1 MLIGLATGFLMIR
14 GAFRGL
20 SGEIVSLIGTVGG
33 FYVAWKL
40 SPQLGGVLSH
50 LLGLP
55 FLLSQIVAF
64 LLVMLGIALL
74 AALLDRTIKKILR
87 LARLTAL
94 DRLLGVFSG
103 ILKATVLLMVVYAMG
118 MTLNPLLPAKWM
130 EKSQSI
136 QIAEILWPH
145 VERLCGKGQFSS
157 WSLSQPQ
164 IKDGVER

>member
-1 MLIGLATGFLMIR
+1 MIR

-20 SGEIVSLIGTVGG
+20 SGEVVSLIGTIGG

-40 SPQLGGVLSH
+40 SPQLGKSLSH
-50 LLGLP
+50 LIGLP

-64 LLVMLGIALL
+64 LLVMIGIALL
-74 AALLDRTIKKILR
+74 AALLDRAIKRVLR
-87 LARLTAL
+87 LARLTTA

-130 EKSQSI
+130 EKSQSM

-145 VERLCGKGQFSS
+145 VERLCGKGQFPS
-157 WSLSQPQ
+157 WPLPQSQ
-164 IKDGVER
+164 IKDGDER